1 MEKRYQVFVSSTF
14 VDLQEA
20 RGKVIQTL
28 MEMDCIPAGMELFPA
43 MDEEQMQFIK
53 RIIDDCDYYLLILG
67 GRYGSVSAEGISFT
81 EMEYD
86 YAIERGLKVLAFVH
100 EKPEDIPA
108 KFTDSD
114 PALKARLGAF
124 REKVKTGR
132 LVRGWNDLK
141 ELPGLVSLSLNK
153 TIKTYPAIGWVR
165 ADQITST
172 EAVREQNELLKE
184 LEALRKELQR
194 SKTTSVPKVE
204 GLAGLDEQFPV
215 TLTDYA
221 GMDAKRYQRSLT
233 WRQIFV
239 QIAPDLQV
247 AQNDS
252 SMRGA
257 IGQALLSYIGV
268 KTPYHGTVD
277 NEDYKTL
284 RTQFAALGLIGLVV
298 NGEGE
303 AQTLFWELTP
313 EGAALMLQ
321 GRTVKSSTNGE

>member
-194 SKTTSVPKVE
+194 SKTTSVP
-204 GLAGLDEQFPV
+204 
-215 TLTDYA
+215 
-221 GMDAKRYQRSLT
+221 R
-233 WRQIFV
+233 WR
-239 QIAPDLQV
+239 A
-247 AQNDS
+247 
-252 SMRGA
+252 
-257 IGQALLSYIGV
+257 
-268 KTPYHGTVD
+268 
-277 NEDYKTL
+277 
-284 RTQFAALGLIGLVV
+284 
-298 NGEGE
+298 
-303 AQTLFWELTP
+303 
-313 EGAALMLQ
+313 
-321 GRTVKSSTNGE
+321 

>member
-67 GRYGSVSAEGISFT
+67 GRYGSVSAEGISYT
-81 EMEYD
+81 EMEYE
-86 YAIERGLKVLAFVH
+86 YAIAKGLKVLAFVH
-100 EKPEDIPA
+100 EKPEEIPA

-114 PALKARLGAF
+114 PALKAKLDAF
-124 REKVKTGR
+124 REKVRTGR
-132 LVRGWNDLK
+132 LVRSWNDLK

-165 ADQITST
+165 ANQVNS

-184 LEALRKELQR
+184 LEALRKELQQY
-194 SKTTSVPKVE
+194 TPTAIPKVDN
-204 GLAGLDEQFPV
+204 LAGLEEQYPV
-215 TLTDYA
+215 RLTDYGA
-221 GMDAKRYQRSLT
+221 MGEETYRQALT

-247 AQNDS
+247 PQHDA
-252 SMRGA
+252 SMRHMM
-257 IGQALLSYIGV
+257 GQALLSSIGV
-268 KTPYHGTVD
+268 DAYNGAVE
-277 NEDYKTL
+277 NEDYKTI
-284 RTQFAALGLIGLVV
+284 RTQFAALGLIRLVV
-298 NGEGE
+298 NGEGNDR
-303 AQTLFWELTP
+303 TLFWELTP
-313 EGAALMLQ
+313 EGAALMLRE
-321 GRTVKSSTNGE
+321 RTVKSSGAAD